1 MEKCSP
7 LTQCWCTASTHPQ
20 VQRDVPFVHQFQHC
34 YVRSRTYCLI
44 FCQQKVFSLPNQG
57 FITHAHT
64 HTHKRLMLMPN
75 SHLAQVVSHGPAHTA
90 CTPCSSLVPTQ
101 AYPGACVHAHVCGT
115 EVQYINW
122 ACVCACMR
130 ACAHVGVCTCVCAGT

>member
-1 MEKCSP
+1 MQP
-7 LTQCWCTASTHPQ
+7 LNSVLVHCLNTPSSAKGCAFCAPVPTLLCEVAHILLDILSAKGVLTAKPRLHHT
-20 VQRDVPFVHQFQHC
+20 
-34 YVRSRTYCLI
+34 RT
-44 FCQQKVFSLPNQG
+44 
-57 FITHAHT
+57 HT

-101 AYPGACVHAHVCGT
+101 AYPGACVHAHVCGA